1 MNYAIVLILLALSLF
16 LLGVLYGGI
25 LAAFLFWCGAN
36 FFLLGVA
43 HARKAHGIFGKR
55 ADGALPVWS
64 WVIFL
69 PLHVLNHFV
78 WHLFRT
84 LATEPAS
91 NPVSERLTVGRRLL
105 PHENP
110 GGFDNYVDLTAE
122 FSEPRILRELPGY
135 VAFPILDA
143 SAPSIEHLQAAVANL
158 RTGRTFIHCAQ
169 GHGRTG
175 LFALA
180 YLLSTGESRTVEEGM
195 SLLTQARPAIRL
207 NRAQMTCIRT
217 FAEKLSA
224 GVDETRSNSPK

>member
-1 MNYAIVLILLALSLF
+1 VNYAVVLLLLALSLF
-16 LLGVLYGGI
+16 ILGVFYGGI
-25 LAAFLFWCGAN
+25 LAALLFWSGAN
-36 FFLLGVA
+36 FFLVGVA

-55 ADGALPVWS
+55 ADGSLPWWS

-69 PLHVLNHFV
+69 PLHLLNTFV
-78 WHLFRT
+78 WHLFRA

-110 GGFDNYVDLTAE
+110 GGFDNYIDLTAE
-122 FSEPRILRELPGY
+122 FSEPRILRETRGY

-143 SAPSIEHLQAAVANL
+143 SAPSLEHLKAAVDRL
-158 RTGRTFIHCAQ
+158 RLGRTFIHCAQ

-180 YLLSTGESRTVEEGM
+180 YLLSTGSARTVEEGM
-195 SLLTQARPAIRL
+195 SLLTKARPAIRL
-207 NRAQMTCIRT
+207 NRAQMTCVQM
-217 FAEKLSA
+217 FARRLSA
-224 GVDETRSNSPK
+224 GVDDSG